1 MDKAIVPA
9 LAPTHPT
16 HKIVRHM
23 LSSLTKLPSRPKC
36 LTEMA
41 YRWCTVLLDRS
52 CEDWKCLLFLSLEL
66 GSRHLD
72 PDQGRL
78 QTPSHVDIG
87 ERLLDTV
94 FECKE
99 SKAIEDL
106 LCTFVVHPL
115 TGALTGVYANHIT
128 NLRDSITSP
137 FSPRLRRS
145 VIRSIELIGYKKFE
159 DAGAEKFIK
168 LLNYLN
174 VGVKDIDSKAAWAS
188 VFLGA
193 IRSAEGIQLL
203 AIQSW
208 ELLVELAT
216 DWTRISEDEE
226 LEYAPDITKHLLEAG
241 EWDKLECW
249 VALVWMTWPPEI
261 EDAAEDRVAMEWL
274 FRQRPSAVQ
283 ELPALMERWGQKW
296 RKVVPVS
303 FREIYRQAEGATRA
317 DAP

>member
-1 MDKAIVPA
+1 MAFRWGA
-9 LAPTHPT
+9 L
-16 HKIVRHM
+16 II
-23 LSSLTKLPSRPKC
+23 
-36 LTEMA
+36 
-41 YRWCTVLLDRS
+41 DRRS
-52 CEDWKCLLFLSLEL
+52 EDWKSLLLLSLEL

-78 QTPSHVDIG
+78 QTPSHVDID

-94 FECKE
+94 FGCSE
-99 SKAIEDL
+99 SEAIADL
-106 LCTFVVHPL
+106 LCAFVVHPL
-115 TGALTGVYANHIT
+115 TGSLTGVYARHIT
-128 NLRDSITSP
+128 NLRNNITSP

-159 DAGAEKFIK
+159 DAGAEKFIE
-168 LLNYLN
+168 LLNYLD
-174 VGVKDIDSKAAWAS
+174 VSVKDIDSKAAWAS

-193 IRSAEGIQLL
+193 IQSTEGIQLL
-203 AIQSW
+203 AIHSW
-208 ELLVELAT
+208 KLLVELAT
-216 DWTRISEDEE
+216 EWTRISEDEE
-226 LEYAPDITKHLLEAG
+226 PEYASRITNHLLEAE

-303 FREIYRQAEGATRA
+303 FREIYRQAEGTARA